1 MREAESGSQ
10 SRGKYSRKYNRGKAI
25 RESRDKAAR
34 RRREWRPGK
43 TGQGGAAEKAG
54 DAPRNGRKPERKNST
69 EKRFP
74 GFGSPNRRF
83 RREPLPVSPQPT
95 TQSIARPATFCQ
107 QFGPRPAIQSTT
119 RPATQATT
127 AKGPACAQPANSNL
141 RLDLQLTANRPE
153 AQTKPATR
161 ATTAK
166 SPASDSPQTG
176 QKRKPG
182 PQHGPRL
189 GQRPGLRTTRQFEP
203 AARPAAHR
211 KPARSANQARNTGQ
225 RHRPAT
231 QAATAKSPGGDTT
244 RSSGSAAGPELGADH
259 SSSAGS
265 T

>member
-1 MREAESGSQ
+1 MAAWE
-10 SRGKYSRKYNRGKAI
+10 NR
-25 RESRDKAAR
+25 
-34 RRREWRPGK
+34 
-43 TGQGGAAEKAG
+43 TGGGAAEKAG

-161 ATTAK
+161 A
-166 SPASDSPQTG
+166 SD
-176 QKRKPG
+176 
-182 PQHGPRL
+182 
-189 GQRPGLRTTRQFEP
+189 
-203 AARPAAHR
+203 
-211 KPARSANQARNTGQ
+211 TGQ
-225 RHRPAT
+225 RHRPRQPKV
-231 QAATAKSPGGDTT
+231 QAATQPAVQGLRPV
-244 RSSGSAAGPELGADH
+244 RSSARITPPRQVRRRSGRSAAYRAE
-259 SSSAGS
+259 SQC
-265 T
+265 